1 MPIRLLEA
9 VFRSEITVTPM
20 DDQTHLRWS
29 ATWDA
34 TYRGRFVWKSL
45 HKLYPQLVKAVSIQA
60 EQEAKDL

>member
-1 MPIRLLEA
+1 
-9 VFRSEITVTPM
+9 M